1 MYGGGGGCSNL
12 IPFKCGQIE
21 CIHPVGLI
29 EFPYF
34 KFFFFFMLLVQKND
48 YPAHRITF
56 TDIWTGLSAQHFED
70 GLQIQFLAR
79 IIKGTACAI
88 NSRSYKY
95 HYIRPYRL

>member
-1 MYGGGGGCSNL
+1 MVVVVGVQISFRSSAVKSNAFILLVSSNFL
-12 IPFKCGQIE
+12 I
-21 CIHPVGLI
+21 LT
-29 EFPYF
+29 
-34 KFFFFFMLLVQKND
+34 FFFFFMLLVQKND